1 MSKDNIDV
9 GALTKELQEKYPDAG
24 IQTIEVD
31 GNTGKS
37 TFYLKPT
44 QQNLAFLDPNK
55 GGGITPRIANQEKA
69 STINRDYITRTA
81 LDLSSQPGPLSKS
94 PHELF
99 KIASNYYYSDPLVGP
114 VTNLLASFALEGF
127 ENDIDDPK
135 LKDFYDRWLF
145 DVNMEEVLEWVFLD
159 FFKVGHVVTYKVLSD
174 YKPGV
179 SYLPG
184 KEKTATGKKDQAARK
199 KIWSKNHI
207 PTSYTVLNPA
217 FVKISGNLLFNK
229 VSTAVTFPESLT
241 KILNKS
247 PSDLSE
253 DEKELIKTLP
263 NDLKAAAKKGEEYSL
278 DSRLVG
284 HVTYRKQPY
293 ERYAKPRIT
302 RIFDSLEYKKAL
314 KNADLSTLDGI
325 SNYILQITIG
335 NDEYPV
341 TSQTELEAVAKL
353 FNTPSKSFDVV
364 WNHTLEIKKIVSPE
378 IEAIL
383 GKGKYEQVVDDITT
397 GLAMSRAFL
406 DGGGDL
412 TGPEAELLVKGLK
425 EEINYARKQVERWLY
440 REYRQIATIMGF
452 KRFPKIR
459 WDEGILLD
467 TILFMNTL
475 AQLVDRR
482 MLSYRTSLEALGFDY
497 SNELRNMK
505 EEVPLVKKGTFGIL
519 GSPWQKSS
527 SPSNSNNNNNNNVEP
542 PDGVPSSGPPK
553 GTVRQKNI
561 DPKKVTKKSDTSPNQ
576 QKRNLKTKQAANFD
590 IKQLASL
597 PPSEY
602 AAFLDGARSRL
613 SDEDYV
619 SFVEDMTKYRLLG

>member
-1 MSKDNIDV
+1 MNKDNIDV
-9 GALTKELQEKYPDAG
+9 GLLTKEFQEKYPNAG

-31 GNTGKS
+31 NTTGKS

-44 QQNLAFLDPNK
+44 QQNLAFLDPDK
-55 GGGITPRIANQEKA
+55 GGGVTPRIANRERA

-81 LDLSSQPGPLSKS
+81 LDLASKPSSLEKD

-99 KIASNYYYSDPLVGP
+99 KIATNYYNSDPVVGP
-114 VTNLLASFALEGF
+114 ATNLLASFSIKGF
-127 ENDIDDPK
+127 EHDIDDANIK
-135 LKDFYDRWLF
+135 NFF
-145 DVNMEEVLEWVFLD
+145 DMWAFTVNLEEVLEWIFLD
-159 FFKVGHVVTYKVLSD
+159 FFRTGHVTTYKVIGP
-174 YKPGV
+174 YKPRV
-179 SYLPG
+179 SYLPNKNPGG
-184 KEKTATGKKDQAARK
+184 KGFKKETAARK

-217 FVKISGNLLFNK
+217 FVNISGNLLFNK
-229 VSTAVTFPESLT
+229 VSTTVKFPQALT
-241 KILNKS
+241 KLLNKS
-247 PSDLSE
+247 VSELSD
-253 DEKELIKTLP
+253 DEKELIKSLP
-263 NDLKAAAKKGEEYSL
+263 TELKKAAKDGKEYQL

-284 HVTYRKQPY
+284 HVTYHKQPY
-293 ERYAKPRIT
+293 ERYGKPRIT

-341 TSQTELEAVAKL
+341 TSQAELEAVAKL

-378 IEAIL
+378 IESIL

-425 EEINYARKQVERWLY
+425 EEINYARRQVERWIY
-440 REYRQIATIMGF
+440 REYQQVAEVMGF
-452 KRFPKIR
+452 DRFPKVR

-482 MLSYRTSLEALGFDY
+482 MLSYRTALESLGFDY
-497 SNELRNMK
+497 PSELKNMK
-505 EEVPLVKKGTFGIL
+505 EEVPLVKAGTFGIL
-519 GSPWQKSS
+519 GSPWQKPSS
-527 SPSNSNNNNNNNVEP
+527 GGNTNNTP
-542 PDGVPSSGPPK
+542 LGTPSSGPPK
-553 GTVRQKNI
+553 GTVRQPKN
-561 DPKKVTKKSDTSPNQ
+561 DPNKVTKKSDTSPNQ
-576 QKRNLKTKQAANFD
+576 QKRNLKTKQAASFD
-590 IKQLASL
+590 LENLVNLA
-597 PPSEY
+597 PSEY
-602 AAFLDGARSRL
+602 AAFLDGARLQL
-613 SDEDYV
+613 SDEEYV
-619 SFVEDMTKYRLLG
+619 AFVEEMTKHRLLG